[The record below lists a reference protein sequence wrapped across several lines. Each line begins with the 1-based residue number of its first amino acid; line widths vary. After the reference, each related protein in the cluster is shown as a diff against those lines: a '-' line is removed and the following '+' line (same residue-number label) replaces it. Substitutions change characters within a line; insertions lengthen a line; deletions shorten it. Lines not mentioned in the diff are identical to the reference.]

1 MKNWIK
7 RHWEIILI
15 VFITLIMFYKPLFSN
30 LPLGLDAIGHLSKV
44 SYIQQ
49 FGFVNWDMSWY
60 SGSLFLKMYPPL
72 FYYVNALFPSSIVPF
87 GANLIC
93 FLSLLFTTL
102 GIYFLVN
109 Y

>member
-7 RHWEIILI
+7 RNWEIILI

-30 LPLGLDAIGHLSKV
+30 LPLGLDGIGHLSKV

-60 SGSLFLKMYPPL
+60 SGSLFLKMYPR
-72 FYYVNALFPSSIVPF
+72 
-87 GANLIC
+87 
-93 FLSLLFTTL
+93 
-102 GIYFLVN
+102 YFII
-109 Y
+109 